1 MVSEASGEYCEAVS
15 DERSDGSADIS
26 EGESLGVPSQDSDSY
41 AVRSDPTDL
50 TAIESDLAAVE
61 AALSRLDAGTYWTD
75 EVTGEP
81 LPEAL
86 LEENPL
92 LRRLPR

>member
-1 MVSEASGEYCEAVS
+1 MVGEATAEYCEAVS
-15 DERSDGSADIS
+15 DERSEGSSEFDVSDSSLVSEDDAIPSGSAD
-26 EGESLGVPSQDSDSY
+26 LD
-41 AVRSDPTDL
+41 T
-50 TAIESDLAAVE
+50 IESDLAAVE

-81 LPEAL
+81 LPEAV

-92 LRRLPR
+92 LRRLPH

>member
-15 DERSDGSADIS
+15 DERSDGSVDIS
-26 EGESLGVPSQDSDSY
+26 MGEPMDEPSQASTAVD
-41 AVRSDPTDL
+41 VRSGSTDL
-50 TAIESDLAAVE
+50 SAIESDLAAVE

-75 EVTGEP
+75 EVTGET
-81 LPEAL
+81 LPETL

>member
-1 MVSEASGEYCEAVS
+1 MVGEATAEYCEAVS
-15 DERSDGSADIS
+15 DERSKGSSEYDVSDSSPVSQDDAIPSGSAD
-26 EGESLGVPSQDSDSY
+26 LD
-41 AVRSDPTDL
+41 T
-50 TAIESDLAAVE
+50 IESDLAAVE
-61 AALSRLDAGTYWTD
+61 TALNRLDAGTYWTD

-81 LPEAL
+81 LPEAV

>member
-15 DERSDGSADIS
+15 EERSDVSADIS
-26 EGESLGVPSQDSDSY
+26 VGESLGEPSQDFG
-41 AVRSDPTDL
+41 ANTVRSGSTDL

-86 LEENPL
+86 LDENPL
-92 LRRLPR
+92 LRRLPH